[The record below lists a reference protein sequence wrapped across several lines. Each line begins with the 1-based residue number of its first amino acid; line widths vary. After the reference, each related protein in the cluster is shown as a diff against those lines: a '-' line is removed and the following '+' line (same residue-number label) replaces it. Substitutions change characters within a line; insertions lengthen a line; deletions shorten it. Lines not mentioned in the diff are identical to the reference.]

1 MGKLRLLASRKYYL
15 LSCHRTL
22 TISNHKEYEELI
34 LLTVTN
40 DGGAISFRFT
50 DLTSKEVTSF
60 DNPKSGEYVIPLNKG
75 SKTELL
81 IVASRAIGAY
91 KIEKKTVIK

>member
-1 MGKLRLLASRKYYL
+1 MEKIRLVAARKYYL

-22 TISNHKEYEELI
+22 MLSTHKKYEESL

-50 DLTSKEVTSF
+50 DLTTKEVTSF
-60 DNPKSGEYVIPLNKG
+60 DNPKSGEYVVPLEKGNKM
-75 SKTELL
+75 ELL
-81 IVASRAIGAY
+81 IVASKAIGSY
-91 KIEKKTVIK
+91 KLVKKTIVN